1 MGFAALPLASK
12 LAIGAMA
19 AGSLA
24 SAYNTRQTAKRQD
37 AQAAQSI
44 RNQADIQR
52 RADAK
57 VNEHVAELQGSNAE
71 GERKQRMA
79 DYMAQLT
86 RNRSAIAGGLQPGI
100 GGDAF
105 QSDAQTALEGVDAK
119 AMGDAG
125 LLARMDAA
133 GMQRQREGTA
143 AGKLGT
149 DIGMI
154 GRESKGQQ
162 FIDELR
168 LRGIRRNGGLD
179 LASGLLGAVGS
190 GMAAGGGG
198 LVGNPAGVEF
208 VDIPTNASVKLPF
221 STPGLVKPPRMW
233 GG

>member
-1 MGFAALPLASK
+1 MAYATSTY
-12 LAIGAMA
+12 IAMA
-19 AGSLA
+19 AMAA
-24 SAYNTRQTAKRQD
+24 SAAANAVNTRNTARRQD
-37 AQAAQSI
+37 AQAAQGI
-44 RNQADIQR
+44 RSQADIQR

-57 VNEHVAELQGSNAE
+57 VNEQVAELQGSNAE
-71 GERKQRMA
+71 GDRKQRMA

-86 RNRSAIAGGLQPGI
+86 RNRSSIAGGLQPGI

-149 DIGMI
+149 DISMI

-162 FIDELR
+162 FIDDLR
-168 LRGIRRNGGLD
+168 LRGIRRNGNLD
-179 LASGLLGAVGS
+179 LASGILGAIGN
-190 GMAAGGGG
+190 GMAMGGGG
-198 LVGNPAGVEF
+198 SNPAGVNF

-221 STPGLVKPPRMW
+221 SAPKLKLNAPPQLWMN
-233 GG
+233 

>member
-1 MGFAALPLASK
+1 MAYATSTY
-12 LAIGAMA
+12 IAMA
-19 AGSLA
+19 AMAA
-24 SAYNTRQTAKRQD
+24 SAAANAVNTRNTARRQD
-37 AQAAQSI
+37 AQAAQGI
-44 RNQADIQR
+44 RSQADIQR

-86 RNRSAIAGGLQPGI
+86 RNRSSIAGGLQPGI

-143 AGKLGT
+143 AGHLGT

-162 FIDELR
+162 FIDDLR

-179 LASGLLGAVGS
+179 LASGLLGAAGS
-190 GMAAGGGG
+190 GMMMGGS
-198 LVGNPAGVEF
+198 NPAGVNF
-208 VDIPTNASVKLPF
+208 VDIPTNASARLPF
-221 STPGLVKPPRMW
+221 SAPKLNAPPRMW

>member
-1 MGFAALPLASK
+1 MAYATSTY
-12 LAIGAMA
+12 IAMA
-19 AGSLA
+19 AMAA
-24 SAYNTRQTAKRQD
+24 SAAANAVNTRNTARRQD
-37 AQAAQSI
+37 AQAAQGI
-44 RNQADIQR
+44 RSQADIQR

-57 VNEHVAELQGSNAE
+57 VNEHVADLQGSNAE

-79 DYMAQLT
+79 DYMTQLT
-86 RNRSAIAGGLQPGI
+86 RNRSSIAGGLQPGI

-105 QSDAQTALEGVDAK
+105 QSDAQTALEGVDEK

-143 AGKLGT
+143 AGHLGT

-154 GRESKGQQ
+154 GRESNGQK

-190 GMAAGGGG
+190 GMASGRG

-208 VDIPTNASVKLPF
+208 VDIPTNASARLPF
-221 STPGLVKPPRMW
+221 SAPKLNAPPRMW

>member
-1 MGFAALPLASK
+1 MAYATSTY
-12 LAIGAMA
+12 IAMA
-19 AGSLA
+19 AMAA
-24 SAYNTRQTAKRQD
+24 SAAANAVNTRNTARRQD
-37 AQAAQSI
+37 AQAAQGI

-86 RNRSAIAGGLQPGI
+86 RNRSSIAGGLQPGI

-154 GRESKGQQ
+154 GRESRGQR

-190 GMAAGGGG
+190 GMMMGGSS
-198 LVGNPAGVEF
+198 NPAGVEF
-208 VDIPTNASVKLPF
+208 VDIPTNASARLPF
-221 STPGLVKPPRMW
+221 SAPKLNAPPKLNW

>member
-1 MGFAALPLASK
+1 MAYATSTY
-12 LAIGAMA
+12 IAMA
-19 AGSLA
+19 ALAA
-24 SAYNTRQTAKRQD
+24 SAAANAVNTRNTARRQD
-37 AQAAQSI
+37 AQAAQGI
-44 RNQADIQR
+44 RSQADIQR

-86 RNRSAIAGGLQPGI
+86 RNRSSIAGGLQPGI

-143 AGKLGT
+143 AGHLGT

-179 LASGLLGAVGS
+179 LASGILGAIGS
-190 GMAAGGGG
+190 GMAGGGMS
-198 LVGNPAGVEF
+198 GNPAGVNF
-208 VDIPTNASVKLPF
+208 VDIPTNASARLPF
-221 STPGLVKPPRMW
+221 SAPKLNAPPRMW

>member
-1 MGFAALPLASK
+1 MAYATSTY
-12 LAIGAMA
+12 IAMA
-19 AGSLA
+19 AMAA
-24 SAYNTRQTAKRQD
+24 SAAANAVNTRNTARRQD
-37 AQAAQSI
+37 AQAAQGI
-44 RNQADIQR
+44 RSQADIQR

-57 VNEHVAELQGSNAE
+57 VNEQVAELQGSNAE
-71 GERKQRMA
+71 GDRKQRMA

-86 RNRSAIAGGLQPGI
+86 RNRSSIAGGLQPGI

-143 AGKLGT
+143 AGHLGT

-154 GRESKGQQ
+154 GRESRGQQ
-162 FIDELR
+162 FIDDLR
-168 LRGIRRNGGLD
+168 LRGIRRNGNLD
-179 LASGLLGAVGS
+179 LASGILGAIGN
-190 GMAAGGGG
+190 GMAMGGS
-198 LVGNPAGVEF
+198 NPAGVNF
-208 VDIPTNASVKLPF
+208 VDIPTNASARLPF
-221 STPGLVKPPRMW
+221 SAPKLNAPPRMW